1 MGRLCCFL
9 NNMTQEEEVVKEK
22 EGAREEKGEKQ
33 TSKEKT
39 LSPLMMDEYSTIR
52 LRNGKKLVV
61 SSVDAIQL
69 GTWVCDEKRHNKC
82 KCKRLAKYGT
92 ATVVSEF
99 YVRSKRTRI
108 VFE

>member
-1 MGRLCCFL
+1 MAKEDERG
-9 NNMTQEEEVVKEK
+9 KEK
-22 EGAREEKGEKQ
+22 EGEKGEKGEKQ
-33 TSKEKT
+33 FSKEKT
-39 LSPLMMDEYSTIR
+39 LSPLMIDEYSTIR

-69 GTWVCDEKRHNKC
+69 GMWVCDEKRHNKC

-92 ATVVSEF
+92 ATVTSEF

>member
-1 MGRLCCFL
+1 MSK
-9 NNMTQEEEVVKEK
+9 EEEIKEK
-22 EGAREEKGEKQ
+22 EEKEKEEKGEKQ
-33 TSKEKT
+33 SSQRKT
-39 LSPLMMDEYSTIR
+39 LSPLMLDEYSTIC

-69 GTWVCDEKRHNKC
+69 GMWVCGEKRHNKC

-92 ATVVSEF
+92 ATVESEF
-99 YVRSKRTRI
+99 YVRSKRTHI